1 MTLRSQASLEPG
13 RCSSERPLRFAHI
26 PMTELVPS
34 EAMQSA
40 KRQGCR
46 DGSDAISALE
56 KPQRGGGGR
65 GRSTVVL

>member
-1 MTLRSQASLEPG
+1 MTLCSQASLKPG

-26 PMTELVPS
+26 PTTELVPF

-46 DGSDAISALE
+46 DGSDAIPALE